1 MARPGRAFRVVDST
15 TIALHLR
22 DGWGVQMVARLLGWH
37 GPGRGQPERWRGNL
51 RGRAGRRPS
60 AVPKRKTTGRKAR
73 MLRDGA
79 VFTEATR
86 LLGLGGSPEQIP
98 GRRKREDAGMQ
109 PDPGLR
115 LSHVVIYP
123 RSMPCRAAHDG
134 AR

>member
-1 MARPGRAFRVVDST
+1 MFRWSP
-15 TIALHLR
+15 AYS
-22 DGWGVQMVARLLGWH
+22 
-37 GPGRGQPERWRGNL
+37 
-51 RGRAGRRPS
+51 AGTVSDEVNRNGGAATYEAGLAEDR

-86 LLGLGGSPEQIP
+86 LLGLGWSPEQIP
-98 GRRKREDAGMQ
+98 GRRKRENAGMQ
-109 PDPGLR
+109 PDKGLR
-115 LSHVVIYP
+115 LSHVAIYP